1 MHLSR
6 RGLQGIVMKPI
17 GPLMREHRLIER
29 CIPVLTSQVRRIR
42 KEKTIDLF
50 IIGTVV
56 DFFRT
61 YADRTHHG
69 KEEEILFRSLA
80 TKALSPEHARV
91 TAELMDEHR
100 YARSV
105 TRDLVAAK
113 ERYLQGDAASL
124 AGVLSSLETL
134 AGFYPKHIEKE
145 DRHFFFPILDYFT
158 RQEQDAMLDEF
169 SAFDRKM
176 IHEKYAKVIES
187 LEGLP

>member
-6 RGLQGIVMKPI
+6 RGLQGICMKPI
-17 GPLMREHRLIER
+17 GPLMREHRLIGR
-29 CIPVLTSQVRRIR
+29 CIPLLASQVRRIR

-50 IIGTVV
+50 IIDTVV

-69 KEEEILFRSLA
+69 KEEEILFRDLA
-80 TKALSPEHARV
+80 TKALTPEHARV

-100 YARSV
+100 YARSI
-105 TRDLVAAK
+105 THDLVAAK

-124 AGVLSSLETL
+124 AGVIASLENL

-145 DRHFFFPILDYFT
+145 DRHFFSIIDYFT
-158 RQEQDAMLDEF
+158 RQEQDAMLLEF
-169 SAFDRKM
+169 VEFDRKM
-176 IHEKYAKVIES
+176 IHEKYGKVVEF
-187 LEGLP
+187 LEGLA